1 MLPVIILGGIGSGV
15 FTATEAGGI
24 AVLYAVVVVLIMR
37 SMNLRSF
44 FNCCISAAKATGNVM
59 FIIAVAS
66 AMGWTVTTLQIPQQI
81 ANFCM
86 QYIST
91 PTQFLLFVNILLLII
106 GMILDQSPA
115 LLLMVP
121 ILLPVATEYGIDPLQ
136 FGLIVCINLTVGLIT
151 PPVGMTLFVTSNVSG
166 VKLTTLYRRIIP
178 FVLAGLLVLI
188 LITYIPVLTTGI
200 PALLNG

>member
-1 MLPVIILGGIGSGV
+1 
-15 FTATEAGGI
+15 
-24 AVLYAVVVVLIMR
+24 
-37 SMNLRSF
+37 
-44 FNCCISAAKATGNVM
+44 
-59 FIIAVAS
+59 
-66 AMGWTVTTLQIPQQI
+66 MGWTVTTLQIPQQI